1 MPQSLADKIPDVL
14 AEVRTFLD
22 RTDTPLAHLAREADI
37 SRCWL
42 HNWLKEGGGD
52 IRLCAARRLLRALD
66 ALQPRRGRGR
76 RRPG

>member
-1 MPQSLADKIPDVL
+1 MPLSLADKIPDTL
-14 AEVRTFLD
+14 AEVRKFLD
-22 RTDTPLAHLAREADI
+22 RTETPLAHLAREADI

-42 HNWLKEGGGD
+42 HNWLKQGDGD
-52 IRLCAARRLLRALD
+52 IRTSKAKRLLRALD